1 MTSLPPRS
9 QQSTA
14 QPRWATPRR
23 ENRPTWG
30 GRVAAIAKLLGTPLM
45 PWQRQ
50 VADVALEFDPATG
63 VPYYREVWWSV
74 MRQSGK
80 TSLALP
86 YQLDRC
92 IAAEWGPRQRV
103 VYTAQTGKDA
113 TKKLLDDQVPIIEQ
127 SPLKRLITPAG
138 GGKVR
143 RGAGDVGLNFG
154 TGGRIDLLGSTEASG
169 HGSTIHLGVIDE
181 AWKDQDDRREQAL
194 QPAMLT
200 IPSAQ
205 LLGFSTMGTDSSV
218 YLNRKVEVGRAAA
231 SEDSGRGIAYFE
243 YSVPED
249 EDVDDPDVWWRFM
262 PALGY
267 TITEDTIRH
276 ARQSMTDGEFRRAVC
291 NQRTGSLE
299 RVIPAELWDALQDP
313 RAKPAG
319 DVSYGVDVIRG
330 IEGKPDSAAIGVF
343 GDRKAAVL
351 DHRPGTSWVVAQM
364 AVRHRSKP
372 GRIVVDGG
380 GPAASIAD
388 DLEDAGLPVFRINY
402 GQVASACARM
412 YDAIADRK
420 LRIYPSKELDEA
432 VAGLA
437 KKPVGDRFVWSRSAS
452 TSDVTPFMAVTLA
465 HSRAEE
471 EVSPWIAFD

>member
-1 MTSLPPRS
+1 
-9 QQSTA
+9 
-14 QPRWATPRR
+14 
-23 ENRPTWG
+23 
-30 GRVAAIAKLLGTPLM
+30 M

-50 VADVALEFDPATG
+50 VADVALEYDPATG

-113 TKKLLDDQVPIIEQ
+113 TKKLLDDQVPLIEQ

-205 LLGFSTMGTDSSV
+205 LLGFSTMGTESSV

-231 SEDSGRGIAYFE
+231 AEGAGSGIAYFE
-243 YSVPED
+243 FSVPDD
-249 EDVDDPDVWWRFM
+249 EDVDDPDVWWRYM

-267 TITEDTIRH
+267 TIGEDAIRH
-276 ARQSMTDGEFRRAVC
+276 MRQSMTDGEFRRAVC
-291 NQRTGSLE
+291 NQRTGSAE
-299 RVIPAELWDALQDP
+299 RVIPPDVWDAVQDP
-313 RAKPAG
+313 TAEPSG
-319 DVSYGVDVIRG
+319 DLSYGVDVIRG
-330 IEGKPDSAAIGVF
+330 IDGKEDSGAVGVF
-343 GDRKAAVL
+343 GDRKIGL
-351 DHRPGTSWVVAQM
+351 LEHRPGTTWVVDRM
-364 AVRHRSKP
+364 AELHRSRP
-372 GRIVVDGG
+372 GRIVIDGG

-388 DLEDAGLPVFRINY
+388 DLEDLGLPVFRVQY
-402 GQVASACARM
+402 GGVASACARL
-412 YDAIADRK
+412 YDALADRK
-420 LRIYPSKELDEA
+420 VRVYPSQALDES
-432 VAGLA
+432 VAGLG
-437 KKPVGDRFVWSRSAS
+437 KKPVGDRFVWSRVGSS
-452 TSDVTPFMAVTLA
+452 SDATPMMAVTLA
-465 HSRAEE
+465 HSRGEQ
-471 EVSPWIAFD
+471 EVTPWIDFG

>member
-1 MTSLPPRS
+1 
-9 QQSTA
+9 
-14 QPRWATPRR
+14 
-23 ENRPTWG
+23 
-30 GRVAAIAKLLGTPLM
+30 M
-45 PWQRQ
+45 PWQQQ

-63 VPYYREVWWSV
+63 IPFYREVWWSV

-92 IAAEWGPRQRV
+92 ISADWGPRQRV

-113 TKKLLDDQVPIIEQ
+113 TKKLLDDQIPIIEQ
-127 SPLKRLITPAG
+127 SPLRRLITPAG

-143 RGAGDVGLNFG
+143 RGAGDVGVNFG
-154 TGGRIDLLGSTEASG
+154 TGGKIDLLGSTEASG

-231 SEDSGRGIAYFE
+231 MENSGAGIAYFE

-249 EDVDDPDVWWRFM
+249 EDVDDPDVWWRYM

-267 TITEDTIRH
+267 TITEETIRH
-276 ARQSMTDGEFRRAVC
+276 ARQSMTEGDFRRAVC
-291 NQRTGSLE
+291 NQRTTSSE
-299 RVIPAELWDALQDP
+299 RVFPADVWDAVQDP
-313 RAKPAG
+313 RAEPSG
-319 DVSYGVDVIRG
+319 DLSYGVDVIRG
-330 IEGKPDSAAIGVF
+330 IDGKEDSAAIGVF
-343 GDRKAAVL
+343 GERKLAVL
-351 DHRPGTSWVVAQM
+351 EHRPGTTWVVDRM
-364 AVRHRSKP
+364 AELHRSKP

-380 GPAASIAD
+380 GPAASVAD
-388 DLEDAGLPVFRINY
+388 DLEDLGLPVFRVQY
-402 GQVASACARM
+402 GGVASACARL
-412 YDAIADRK
+412 YDAVADRK
-420 LRIYPSKELDEA
+420 VRVYPSQPLDMS
-432 VAGLA
+432 VSGLA
-437 KKPVGDRFVWSRSAS
+437 KKPVGDRFVWSRAGSS
-452 TSDVTPFMAVTLA
+452 SDATPMMAVTLA
-465 HSRAEE
+465 HSRGEQ
-471 EVSPWIAFD
+471 EVTPWIDFA